1 MSYKP
6 EFSSCS
12 KIYTSVQPER
22 LRINFFLLSFR
33 LPSPHPE
40 ISMASSTSETLVVI
54 GSGPGIG
61 VSTASL
67 FALRKFNKV
76 ALISRDKKRLEQDR
90 KTVLSFLSSRTDKKV
105 EVKTWSTNVIDSI
118 SYKKVLGEVG
128 KFGEITCVVFN
139 PARVEPSEL
148 FTFDEN
154 EIVKDFMVSVPF
166 HHSLTSIRYL
176 NLTYTSIRQPI

>member
-1 MSYKP
+1 
-6 EFSSCS
+6 
-12 KIYTSVQPER
+12 
-22 LRINFFLLSFR
+22 
-33 LPSPHPE
+33 
-40 ISMASSTSETLVVI
+40 MASSTSETLVVI

-67 FALRKFNKV
+67 FALKKFNKV

-90 KTVLSFLSSRTDKKV
+90 ETVLSFLSSRTDKKV
-105 EVKTWSTNVIDSI
+105 DVKTWSTDVIDSA
-118 SYKKVLGEVG
+118 SYKKVLGEVE

-154 EIVKDFMVSVPF
+154 EIVKDFMVSVSSSF
-166 HHSLTSIRYL
+166 TRTLIKDG
-176 NLTYTSIRQPI
+176 NFTYMRIRQPI